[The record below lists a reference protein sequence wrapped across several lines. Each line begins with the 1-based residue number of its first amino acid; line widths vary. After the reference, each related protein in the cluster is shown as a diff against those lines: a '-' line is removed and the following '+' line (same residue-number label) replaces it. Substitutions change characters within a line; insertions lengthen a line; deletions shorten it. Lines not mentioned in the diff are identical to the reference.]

1 MSAEHSLLHPHFTP
15 DINLGHL
22 VQAIVVIATVGGSV
36 LGGYLSLRS
45 DLDLQ
50 RAEFRVALAGHE
62 ARLTVAER
70 LIEERRTEDRQFQA
84 EMRAALERVMQ
95 AIGDLK
101 TDQAGPPLANCQQ
114 QATFARAARIKNT
127 SPQRTRRQ
135 RRGREGASAAPPP
148 SRTSAH
154 SLRPPR

>member
-1 MSAEHSLLHPHFTP
+1 VPFRETFVPFVVKRFLFQEPLQMTAEFSMLHPHFTP

-22 VQAIVVIATVGGSV
+22 VQAVVVVATVGGGV

-70 LIEERRTEDRQFQA
+70 VLEQRHAEDRQFQA
-84 EMRAALERVMQ
+84 EMRAALDRIMHGL
-95 AIGDLK
+95 ADLK
-101 TDQAGPPLANCQQ
+101 TDLVQKQN
-114 QATFARAARIKNT
+114 RK
-127 SPQRTRRQ
+127 
-135 RRGREGASAAPPP
+135 
-148 SRTSAH
+148 
-154 SLRPPR
+154 